1 MKLLADKDIKCF
13 FLGVICVMTAFLLLS
28 QMAVWVQ
35 FGTFSLPLF
44 LLFLLAACGVFAVCC
59 RYIHKRNKI
68 LERAAAQIR
77 SYLDGN
83 TDARIDCDE
92 EGELYH
98 LFHCVNTLAAVL
110 NAHAANENREKEFLK
125 NAGFQPND
133 MLTAEISDGK
143 IILSRGFRHRSLK
156 ERAAEYGGKLNLSEE
171 IDWGEP
177 MGDEVW

>member
-1 MKLLADKDIKCF
+1 MPAHH
-13 FLGVICVMTAFLLLS
+13 LLLFFKHNLALDKAAKDVYTVYKQERGGASMQVQLKPWGNS
-28 QMAVWVQ
+28 Q
-35 FGTFSLPLF
+35 GIRFS
-44 LLFLLAACGVFAVCC
+44 
-59 RYIHKRNKI
+59 
-68 LERAAAQIR
+68 
-77 SYLDGN
+77 
-83 TDARIDCDE
+83 
-92 EGELYH
+92 
-98 LFHCVNTLAAVL
+98 
-110 NAHAANENREKEFLK
+110 KEFLK